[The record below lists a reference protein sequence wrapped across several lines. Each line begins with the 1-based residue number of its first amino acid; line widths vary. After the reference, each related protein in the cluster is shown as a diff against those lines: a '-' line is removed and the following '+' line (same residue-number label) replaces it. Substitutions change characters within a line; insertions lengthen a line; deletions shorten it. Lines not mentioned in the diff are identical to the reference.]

1 MTDYDVAIVG
11 GGAAGLMCA
20 IEAGKRGRRV
30 VVIEQSKSVA
40 GKIRI
45 SGGGR
50 CNFTNIHCS
59 PENFQSENNHF
70 AKSALKRYGP
80 QDFIKLV
87 EDHDITYHEKTL
99 GQLFCDNS
107 AHDIIGMLTSECE
120 KVGVKIKTS
129 MIVESVKK
137 EHAFILV
144 TTDGI
149 ISSNKLVVATGGPS
163 IPKMGASVWGYEIAR
178 QFKLKIVDPVPALV
192 PLTFGKEFIFDFR
205 KLSGVSADVNI
216 LCGSTSFNE
225 ALLFTHRGLSGPAV
239 LQISSYWRSGMAV
252 TINLAPAVDVLSE
265 LKIIKEANAKQEI
278 HTTLS
283 SFLPKRLAVYICE
296 HTGVTGPL
304 ADLSNKK
311 LQMVAELVNSWNII
325 PNGTEGFATAEV
337 TRGGVSTSEISSKT
351 METNKIPNLY
361 FIGEVVD
368 VTGHLGGFNFQW
380 AWASGHAA
388 GQFV

>member
-87 EDHDITYHEKTL
+87 EDHDITCHEKTL

-178 QFKLKIVDPVPALV
+178 QFK
-192 PLTFGKEFIFDFR
+192 
-205 KLSGVSADVNI
+205 
-216 LCGSTSFNE
+216 
-225 ALLFTHRGLSGPAV
+225 
-239 LQISSYWRSGMAV
+239 
-252 TINLAPAVDVLSE
+252 
-265 LKIIKEANAKQEI
+265 
-278 HTTLS
+278 
-283 SFLPKRLAVYICE
+283 
-296 HTGVTGPL
+296 
-304 ADLSNKK
+304 
-311 LQMVAELVNSWNII
+311 
-325 PNGTEGFATAEV
+325 
-337 TRGGVSTSEISSKT
+337 
-351 METNKIPNLY
+351 
-361 FIGEVVD
+361 
-368 VTGHLGGFNFQW
+368 
-380 AWASGHAA
+380 
-388 GQFV
+388 